1 MDLSVSAELT
11 ESQHPTD
18 RSMLRKSP
26 FRTMSLNHHQT
37 GTRESLPDL
46 LARLATA
53 ERQLHE
59 LRDHLDHAQRLAA
72 LGTLTALVAHEFNN
86 ILTPTVSY
94 CQMALASPQDHP
106 LALKALRKAEAAATR
121 ATEISAAILGFAKP
135 SHSRPGGSLDHQHVA
150 NISSA
155 VSSALA
161 CLSRDLNKDSIGL
174 RMDIDSAASV
184 RMRPVALQQVFLNL
198 ILNARRAMIPRGGTL
213 TFHTEPLTTALA
225 APPSAVVGGCAQ
237 ILDQPRES
245 GPRLMICVSD
255 TGAGMT
261 NEALRRLFVPF
272 SSQSGHGSGLGLVV
286 CLKLIQDAGGAVIV
300 ESEPGKGTSFT
311 ICLYSVNNQS

>member
-1 MDLSVSAELT
+1 
-11 ESQHPTD
+11 
-18 RSMLRKSP
+18 MLRKSP
-26 FRTMSLNHHQT
+26 FRTMSLNHPQT
-37 GTRESLPDL
+37 GTRVSLPDL

-59 LRDHLDHAQRLAA
+59 LRDHLDHAQRLAT

-106 LALKALRKAEAAATR
+106 LALKALRKAETAAAR
-121 ATEISAAILGFAKP
+121 ATEISTAILGFAKP
-135 SHSRPGGSLDHQHVA
+135 SGSSSGGSVDQQQVA

-155 VSSALA
+155 ANSALA
-161 CLSRDLNKDSIGL
+161 CLSRDLSRDSIDL
-174 RMDIDSAASV
+174 RVNVDAVVAV

-213 TFHTEPLTTALA
+213 TFHTEHLKSTLN
-225 APPSAVVGGCAQ
+225 PPQTAVVGGCVQ
-237 ILDQPRES
+237 ILDGHRDS
-245 GPRLMICVSD
+245 RSRILIRVTD
-255 TGAGMT
+255 TGVGMA
-261 NEALRRLFVPF
+261 NETLRRLFVPF
-272 SSQSGHGSGLGLVV
+272 SSPSGHGSGLGLVV

-300 ESEPGKGTSFT
+300 ESEPGNGTSFT
-311 ICLYSVNNQS
+311 MCLYSVDNQ